1 MEKGGISR
9 PVSSRRVSDFVTD
22 DKGRID
28 FDIVRSSRKTLG
40 IHIGQGG
47 QVLVKAPAWVS
58 RSQIREAVLGKSPWI
73 REKADLARRGDA
85 LKITHRF
92 AQGEPFL
99 YLGRTYPLYI
109 RYDPAMKN
117 VCVDLTEDEFVIE
130 TPAIHGAVLEMAV
143 LKWYRE
149 NALKLMEQRVQYY
162 GQIFGALPSKVIV
175 REQKSRWGSCNSKGE
190 LRLNWKLIMAPPGI
204 LDYVVVHE
212 LCHLKEMN
220 HSPRFWNLVETLC
233 PQYRQCRQ
241 WLKDYGA
248 ALSWNCLET
257 GAEV

>member
-1 MEKGGISR
+1 MEKGGVSR

-28 FDIVRSSRKTLG
+28 FDIVRSSRKTLAY
-40 IHIGQGG
+40 ISA
-47 QVLVKAPAWVS
+47 KADRFWSKLRPGFQEVRFGRLCW
-58 RSQIREAVLGKSPWI
+58 ENPPWI

-190 LRLNWKLIMAPPGI
+190 LRLNWKLIMAPPEFWIMSLSMSCAI
-204 LDYVVVHE
+204 L
-212 LCHLKEMN
+212 K
-220 HSPRFWNLVETLC
+220 
-233 PQYRQCRQ
+233 
-241 WLKDYGA
+241 K
-248 ALSWNCLET
+248 
-257 GAEV
+257 